1 MDWSN
6 ATSGWI
12 PQLIAIIVMILI
24 AYFSRDKIKE
34 KWDSFVSKKNSSRQT
49 ANENGMTI
57 NTGSI
62 GTVNNIFPSKSINPV
77 PNQGNVINNVVR
89 ALVDDNVSLL
99 SFNQIV
105 YGKENDILDN
115 LDYVVQQ
122 YLQKR
127 TSYNGLLGNLAKCN
141 NLNEKLK
148 SMIKMISAKN
158 GKKFDEKFTRLYLSL
173 NWKDFLDEKFVEF
186 VSPCYGNS
194 WNDEGVLSKIIENIL
209 SELRSTGDYN
219 VENDC
224 SRVLQIFWPSLNE
237 ELRYEIAIAY
247 RPIYKDSFRRPD
259 FLQKQFAA
267 KIYGELGYENIKRKM
282 IYPVL
287 RNAKSADVEKVAE
300 DYGLNEEWVKKQYD
314 ELHAKR
320 NLDLDDFARI

>member
-1 MDWSN
+1 MSWLEN
-6 ATSGWI
+6 GLSGWI
-12 PQLIAIIVMILI
+12 PTVGVFLLGIIL
-24 AYFSRDKIKE
+24 SRNKIKDGLMCLS
-34 KWDSFVSKKNSSRQT
+34 KRMHNSQPIVNDS
-49 ANENGMTI
+49 
-57 NTGSI
+57 
-62 GTVNNIFPSKSINPV
+62 PSKSINPV
-77 PNQGNVINNVVR
+77 PNQGNVINNVVG

-127 TSYNGLLGNLAKCN
+127 TSYNGLLGNSAKCN
-141 NLNEKLK
+141 NLNKKLK

-247 RPIYKDSFRRPD
+247 HPIYKDSFRRTD

-287 RNAKSADVEKVAE
+287 RNAKSADVEKIAE
-300 DYGLNEEWVKKQYD
+300 EYRLNVEWLKKQYD